1 MIRALIFDFDG
12 LILDTEGPVF
22 QSWQELYQKFGCV
35 LDLATLAGYIGMSPG
50 SIDLFTPLETCLG
63 RPVDRLILEPQRE
76 RRELTLI
83 AEQPIRPG
91 VLAYL
96 TRARQLGLLIGLA
109 SSSPC
114 TWVTGHLERLD
125 LIKFFDVIQAAEDV
139 AHTKPDPSLYQT
151 VLHNLGLRPD
161 QAIAIEDSP
170 NGILAARR
178 AGLFCLAV
186 PNPLTRQLSLDQASL
201 QIDSLA
207 DLPLEAL
214 LEWANQVS
222 IRS

>member
-22 QSWQELYQKFGCV
+22 QSWQELYQRFGCV
-35 LDLATLAGYIGMSPG
+35 LDLATWAGYIGMAPG
-50 SIDLFTPLETCLG
+50 TLDLFIPLEACLG
-63 RPVDRLILEPQRE
+63 CPVDRFSLEPQRE
-76 RRELTLI
+76 RRELALI
-83 AEQPIRPG
+83 LEQPIRPG
-91 VLAYL
+91 VLTYL
-96 TRARQLGLLIGLA
+96 TRARQLGLLLGLA

-114 TWVTGHLERLD
+114 AWVTGHLERLD
-125 LIKFFDVIQAAEDV
+125 LLQFFDVIQAADDV

-151 VLHNLGLRPD
+151 VLHLMDLQPD

-178 AGLFCLAV
+178 AGLYCLGV

-201 QIDSLA
+201 LIDSLA

-214 LEWANQVS
+214 LEFANQAPVGS
-222 IRS
+222 

>member
-1 MIRALIFDFDG
+1 M
-12 LILDTEGPVF
+12 
-22 QSWQELYQKFGCV
+22 
-35 LDLATLAGYIGMSPG
+35 
-50 SIDLFTPLETCLG
+50 
-63 RPVDRLILEPQRE
+63 
-76 RRELTLI
+76 
-83 AEQPIRPG
+83 
-91 VLAYL
+91 
-96 TRARQLGLLIGLA
+96 
-109 SSSPC
+109 
-114 TWVTGHLERLD
+114 
-125 LIKFFDVIQAAEDV
+125 IKFFDVIQAAEDV

-207 DLPLEAL
+207 DLPLDAL